1 MVPGWVALIAQLPS
15 QNAEQLQFEW
25 QKGSPALQSAPR
37 RQLGTAS
44 AAASTKG
51 RKRSEVMA
59 AKKANLALADLFQP
73 SVRGPQLMVLLAG
86 SFLPRCFG
94 SAGPIHR
101 SRKSLTWN
109 TKMRMAVRR

>member
-25 QKGSPALQSAPR
+25 QKGSQALQPAPR

-73 SVRGPQLMVLLAG
+73 SVRGPQLW
-86 SFLPRCFG
+86 CFWQ
-94 SAGPIHR
+94 SAFCRAALGRLGR
-101 SRKSLTWN
+101 SIEVGK
-109 TKMRMAVRR
+109 A